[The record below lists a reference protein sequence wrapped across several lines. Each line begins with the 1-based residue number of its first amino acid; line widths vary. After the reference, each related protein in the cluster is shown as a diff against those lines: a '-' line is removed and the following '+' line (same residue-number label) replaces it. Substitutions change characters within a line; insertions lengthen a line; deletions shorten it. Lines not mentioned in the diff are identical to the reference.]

1 MKSPARRWTS
11 VLSAATIAFAQFL
24 IPQVQAL
31 AAAGPAA
38 PAAPTLPFDDP
49 TWKAL
54 VGLAVL
60 VNAVIYFLVWRR
72 RTN

>member
-1 MKSPARRWTS
+1 MKSPERKWTP
-11 VLSAATIAFAQFL
+11 VFYAAMIASAQFL
-24 IPQVQAL
+24 APQFQAL
-31 AAAGPAA
+31 ASAGPAA
-38 PAAPTLPFDDP
+38 PGAPSLPFDDP

-60 VNAVIYFLVWRR
+60 VNAFLYFLVWRR